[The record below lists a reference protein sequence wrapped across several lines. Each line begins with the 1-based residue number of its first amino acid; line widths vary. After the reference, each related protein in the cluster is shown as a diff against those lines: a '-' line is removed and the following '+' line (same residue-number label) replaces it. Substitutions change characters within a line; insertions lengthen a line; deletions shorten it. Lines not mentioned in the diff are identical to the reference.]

1 MYSIRKRLNYS
12 ILASLV
18 LVLLAAAAY
27 PSAEAKQAEER
38 LRNIGKCT
46 FGFEK

>member
-1 MYSIRKRLNYS
+1 MK
-12 ILASLV
+12 SLPAFAF
-18 LVLLAAAAY
+18 LLLAAAAY

-46 FGFEK
+46 FSFEKKFDSN